1 LHLTTMDTNLIK
13 HLVSW
18 QSKINSFIIKPSR
31 GFSLGGFFKPIT

>member
-18 QSKINSFIIKPSR
+18 QSKIKSFII
-31 GFSLGGFFKPIT
+31 